1 MELNQIII
9 AGNLTRD
16 PELKYLQNEMCVA
29 KLGLACNRKYKG
41 EEKVTFVDVEA
52 WGKTAELCGQYLAK
66 GREVVVVGRLE
77 MDSWESDGKRR
88 TKLKVVAERVQFVGG
103 GERKDRPA
111 AGGGGQVQGVPVDD
125 EDGAPF

>member
-1 MELNQIII
+1 MELNQLII

-16 PELKYLQNEMCVA
+16 PELKYLQNENCVA
-29 KLGLACNRKYKG
+29 KLGLACNRRYKG

-52 WGKTAELCGQYLAK
+52 WGKTAELCGQYLTK

-77 MDSWESDGKRR
+77 MDSWETDGKRR

-103 GERKDRPA
+103 DRKDRPA
-111 AGGGGQVQGVPVDD
+111 PGGGGQVQGVPVEE
-125 EDGAPF
+125 EDTAPF

>member
-1 MELNQIII
+1 MELNQIVL

-16 PELKYLQNEMCVA
+16 PELKYLTNENCVA
-29 KLGLACNRKYKG
+29 KLGIACNRRYKG

-66 GREVVVVGRLE
+66 GREVVIVGRLE
-77 MDSWESDGKRR
+77 MDSWETDGKRR

-103 GERKDRPA
+103 ERKDRPG
-111 AGGGGQVQGVPVDD
+111 GGGGQVQGVPVEE